1 MSYKFLITGANKG
14 IGYALT
20 CEVLDKGYDVIALCR
35 DTSNTINL
43 DELNSAYKDNLEIFK
58 ADVAN
63 EDRLRDISD
72 SIDGI
77 DVIICNAG
85 IMGAKGGM
93 FDQQNTP
100 NTILN
105 ILMTNIAGPF
115 FTIRAF
121 LEKLKTSEKPKI
133 AIISSHMGSQQHGSS
148 NAYFYRASKAAVNNL
163 MVTFSNELQSY
174 NISVAAFHPGWVRT
188 DMGGEHASLSPE
200 QSAKALFKLIM
211 KLNMEDSGNFFN
223 YDGNNLHL

>member
-20 CEVLDKGYDVIALCR
+20 CEVLDKGYDVIAICR

-105 ILMTNIAGPF
+105 VLMTNIAGPF

-121 LEKLKTSEKPKI
+121 MEKLKTSEKPKI
-133 AIISSHMGSQQHGSS
+133 AIISSHMGSQQHGSN

-188 DMGGEHASLSPE
+188 DMGGQYASLSPE

>member
-43 DELNSAYKDNLEIFK
+43 DELNSAYKDNLKIFK

-105 ILMTNIAGPF
+105 VLMTNIAGPF

-121 LEKLKTSEKPKI
+121 MEKLKTSEKPKI
-133 AIISSHMGSQQHGSS
+133 AIISSHMGSQQHGSN

-188 DMGGEHASLSPE
+188 DMGGQYASLSPE

-211 KLNMEDSGNFFN
+211 KLDMEDSGNFFN

>member
-20 CEVLDKGYDVIALCR
+20 YEVLNRGYEVTALCR
-35 DTSNTINL
+35 ETSDAINL
-43 DELNSAYKDNLEIFK
+43 EKLKSAHKDNLEIFK
-58 ADVAN
+58 ADITD
-63 EDRLRDISD
+63 EDKLKNISTYVD
-72 SIDGI
+72 EI

-105 ILMTNIAGPF
+105 VLMTNVAGPF

-133 AIISSHMGSQQHGSS
+133 AIISSHMGSQQHSS
-148 NAYFYRASKAAVNNL
+148 SDAYFYRASKAAVNNL
-163 MVTFSNELQSY
+163 MVTFSRELKNY
-174 NISVAAFHPGWVRT
+174 NIPVASFHPGWVRT
-188 DMGGEHASLSPE
+188 DMGGSYASLSPE
-200 QSAKALFKLIM
+200 ESAKALMKLILD
-211 KLNMEDSGNFFN
+211 LNMKDSGNFFN
-223 YDGNNLHL
+223 YDGSNLNL

>member
-43 DELNSAYKDNLEIFK
+43 DELNSAYKDNLKIFK

-105 ILMTNIAGPF
+105 VLMTNIAGPF

-121 LEKLKTSEKPKI
+121 MEKLKTSEKPKI
-133 AIISSHMGSQQHGSS
+133 AIISSHMGSQQHGSN

-188 DMGGEHASLSPE
+188 DMGGEYASLSPE

>member
-43 DELNSAYKDNLEIFK
+43 DELNSAYKDNLKIFK

-105 ILMTNIAGPF
+105 VLMTNIAGPF

-121 LEKLKTSEKPKI
+121 MEKLKTSEKPKI
-133 AIISSHMGSQQHGSS
+133 AIISSHMGSQQHGSN

-188 DMGGEHASLSPE
+188 DMGGQYASLSPE